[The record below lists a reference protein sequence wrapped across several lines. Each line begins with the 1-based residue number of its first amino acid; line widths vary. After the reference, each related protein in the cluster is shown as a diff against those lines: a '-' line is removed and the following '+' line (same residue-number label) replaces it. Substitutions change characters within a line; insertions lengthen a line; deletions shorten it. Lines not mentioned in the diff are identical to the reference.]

1 MIDRKH
7 IGRVTAKADLPLER
21 GRLKFFARAIGETN
35 PVYFDEAA
43 AREAGYSDLP
53 APPSFLFA
61 AELDA
66 HTIMRLLDDLGVDL
80 KRVLHGEQ
88 EFKYFA
94 DACAGDV
101 VSVESRVSDI
111 YDKKNGALEFIVKD
125 SIAINQRGA
134 KVAEMRS
141 VIVVRN

>member
-7 IGRVTAKADLPLER
+7 IGRQTTAAILPLER
-21 GRLKFFARAIGETN
+21 GRLKFFARAIGETD
-35 PVYFDEAA
+35 PVYVDVEAA
-43 AREAGYSDLP
+43 RAAGYRDIP
-53 APPSFLFA
+53 AAPSFLFA

-66 HTIMRLLDDLGVDL
+66 HTIMQVLDDLGVDL

-88 EFKYFA
+88 EFTYFT

-101 VSVESRVSDI
+101 ITVESRISDI
-111 YDKKNGALEFIVKD
+111 YSKKNGALEFVVKD
-125 SIAINQRGA
+125 SVATNQQGA

-141 VIVVRN
+141 VIVVRS